1 MEESLSDRQLFRE
14 AGDNALDKGLFKEAY
29 DWYERADY
37 KLGTRWVLKKSQED
51 LGLSHALAVDV
62 FWKGYDEIK
71 IPNYLIKILG
81 KNKFKSELGKFCAN

>member
-1 MEESLSDRQLFRE
+1 MEESLSNRQLFRE

-51 LGLSHALAVDV
+51 LVLSHALAVCSFLGSKDCI
-62 FWKGYDEIK
+62 EI
-71 IPNYLIKILG
+71 PSYLIRIVG